1 MIWINRGRSWARR
14 SPGRDLHEVFTPGEE
29 SCRRLN
35 VLYAVVRRNRDGMSF
50 GRDMKRRMRGAIAPV
65 VFLAVTGYFCW
76 NAVQGPHG
84 LKSAASEQAVLKQA
98 QTELAAA
105 EAERDAWQRRVH
117 ALESDHLD
125 RDMLDE
131 RARALL
137 NLANPSDIIVQ
148 YAPKDRLF

>member
-1 MIWINRGRSWARR
+1 MAFGRE
-14 SPGRDLHEVFTPGEE
+14 LK
-29 SCRRLN
+29 RRL
-35 VLYAVVRRNRDGMSF
+35 
-50 GRDMKRRMRGAIAPV
+50 RGVIAPA

-84 LKSAASEQAVLKQA
+84 LKSAAAQQAVLRQA
-98 QTELAAA
+98 QVDLAAA
-105 EAERDAWQRRVH
+105 ETERDAWQRRVR

-137 NLANPSDIIVQ
+137 NLANPNDIIVQ